1 MANEITVTK
10 QTSFSLA
17 PTTFEEAIRFA
28 EILAKSDFTPRD
40 YQGKPG
46 NVLAALQMGA
56 ELGLAPMQALQNISV
71 INGRPSVWGD
81 AALAIVRNSPHF
93 ESMNETDDG
102 TTATCVMKRKGH
114 PAITRQFSMDDARRA
129 GLLAKKGPWQE
140 YPARMRQM
148 RARSWA
154 LRDLFPDVLRG
165 LITREEA
172 QDYIDVEIIKP
183 TPAPP
188 PVPFVMT
195 PLPHLPQEPES
206 NVQPQSRWGDTGVI
220 DTPIAEVALDENAL
234 LALLTAAQDQ
244 AELDSVKAEI
254 KKAGLTRSDKLIAAY
269 LKKLAE
275 LKRG

>member
-10 QTSFSLA
+10 QAAFSLA

-81 AALAIVRNSPHF
+81 AALAIVMNSPSF
-93 ESMNETDDG
+93 ESMDETDDG
-102 TTATCVMKRKGH
+102 TTATCVMKRKGR
-114 PAITRQFSMDDARRA
+114 PAITRRFSMDDAKRA

-154 LRDLFPDVLRG
+154 LRDLFPDALRG

-172 QDYIDVEIIKP
+172 QDYIDVEVVKP
-183 TPAPP
+183 TPAPSP
-188 PVPFVMT
+188 APFVTT
-195 PLPHLPQEPES
+195 PIPQEPET
-206 NVQPQSRWGDTGVI
+206 NVQPQSRWGDAVVI
-220 DTPIAEVALDENAL
+220 DTPVAEVALDEDAL

-254 KKAGLTRSDKLIAAY
+254 KKAGLTRSDRLIAAY

-275 LKRG
+275 LKKG